1 MAAGTR
7 PRRRR
12 HAPSRVLAVL
22 LGTACSSCT
31 DAASPSALPTT
42 TFSPT
47 SACQYDSCVT
57 AATASELTNALYKSG
72 SVEIDVTASIA
83 LTSTLYINSGKV
95 VSLKS
100 SNGLGEL
107 DGGGSKRIVGV
118 SGDGS
123 HLKLKGLRV
132 RDGMVSG
139 VGDAAGGCIS
149 VDDGATAEI
158 DGAEISGC
166 RALGYYGTGGAI
178 FVGQGSA
185 VTITGAS
192 DIHDSSAAVS
202 LHERI

>member
-1 MAAGTR
+1 M
-7 PRRRR
+7 
-12 HAPSRVLAVL
+12 L

-42 TFSPT
+42 TPSPT

-57 AATASELTNALYKSG
+57 AATASELTTALSRSG
-72 SVEIDVTASIA
+72 SVEIDVTTSIA
-83 LTSTLYINSGKV
+83 LTSTLYINGGKV

-123 HLKLKGLRV
+123 HLKLKGLQV

-139 VGDAAGGCIS
+139 AAEAAGGCIS
-149 VDDGATAEI
+149 VDDDATAEI

-166 RALGYYGTGGAI
+166 RALGYNGEGGAI
-178 FVGQGSA
+178 FVGAGSS

-192 DIHDSSAAVS
+192 DIHDSSAGVS
-202 LHERI
+202 E